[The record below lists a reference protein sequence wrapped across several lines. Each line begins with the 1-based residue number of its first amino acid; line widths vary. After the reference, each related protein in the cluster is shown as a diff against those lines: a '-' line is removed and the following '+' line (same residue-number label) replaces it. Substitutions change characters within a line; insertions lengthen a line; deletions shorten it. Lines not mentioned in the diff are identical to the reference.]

1 MFRQLDVDRLAGLF
15 VLGWLVFG
23 FPLMGLWDRPVLL
36 AGLPL
41 LPLALFGL
49 WALLIAALAWLM
61 ERPAAQGR
69 EDAGAEGGA

>member
-1 MFRQLDVDRLAGLF
+1 MFRQLDVDRLVGLF

-23 FPLMGLWDRPVLL
+23 FPLMALWDRPLTL

-49 WALLIAALAWLM
+49 WAALIAGLAWLM
-61 ERPAAQGR
+61 ERPAAADS
-69 EDAGAEGGA
+69 DADATDGAP